1 MRKKVIAAVIGTS
14 AISTV
19 AAVSDAE
26 AATYRVQAG
35 DSLWSI
41 ATKHQISIAQLK
53 SYNNLNSNLIFPNQ
67 VLQVSGGRTAVR
79 QTNQTN
85 NQRSY
90 TATNGTYT
98 VRSGDSLSAIAAR
111 YGTTYQNIMRLN
123 GLNNFLIYPG
133 QKLKVTGTATNQT
146 TTQSARRTNT
156 NTSNG
161 NGSYYT
167 VQPGDSLALIASK
180 YGTTYQNIMNL
191 NGLSGFLIHP
201 GQKLKVSGSA
211 VSNQTVQR
219 QNTTT
224 VNTTNGSYY
233 TVQPGDSLG
242 LIASKYGTTYR
253 NIMNLNG
260 LNSFLIFPGQ
270 KLKVTG
276 TATVSQTQT
285 TTTNYGTSPVF
296 NHKNYYDWGQCTW
309 HVFNKRQAAG
319 RAISA
324 YWWNANTWDNNAVRD
339 GYLVNNQPA
348 VGSILQS
355 DLGYYGHVAYVERIN
370 SDGSILVSEMNYSA
384 GPGVLTYRTI
394 PSYSV
399 RAFKYIH

>member
-1 MRKKVIAAVIGTS
+1 MRKKLIAAVIGTS

-67 VLQVSGGRTAVR
+67 VLKISGGSTTVR

-85 NQRSY
+85 NVTS
-90 TATNGTYT
+90 NTYT
-98 VRSGDSLSAIAAR
+98 VRSGDSLAAIAAR

-123 GLNNFLIYPG
+123 GLNNFWIYPG
-133 QKLKVTGTATNQT
+133 QQLRVSGTATTNQT
-146 TTQSARRTNT
+146 TSSQNT
-156 NTSNG
+156 ANTASNS
-161 NGSYYT
+161 SYYT
-167 VQPGDSLALIASK
+167 VQPGDSLGLIASKYGTTYQNIMNLNGLNSFLIHPGQKLRVSGTATTNQATSNQNANTANTTSNSSYYTVQPGDSLGLIASK

-191 NGLSGFLIHP
+191 NGLSGFLI
-201 GQKLKVSGSA
+201 
-211 VSNQTVQR
+211 
-219 QNTTT
+219 
-224 VNTTNGSYY
+224 
-233 TVQPGDSLG
+233 
-242 LIASKYGTTYR
+242 
-253 NIMNLNG
+253 
-260 LNSFLIFPGQ
+260 FPGQ

-276 TATVSQTQT
+276 TGMGAQTQT
-285 TTTNYGTSPVF
+285 PTTATTTYGSTSTF
-296 NHKNYYDWGQCTW
+296 NHSNLYDWGQCTW

-319 RAISA
+319 RGIST
-324 YWWNANTWDNNAVRD
+324 YWWNANVWDDNAVRD
-339 GYLVNNQPA
+339 GYTVNYQPA
-348 VGSILQS
+348 VGAILQS

-370 SDGSILVSEMNYSA
+370 GDGSVLVSEMNYSA

-394 PSYSV
+394 PSYS
-399 RAFKYIH
+399 ANSFKYIH